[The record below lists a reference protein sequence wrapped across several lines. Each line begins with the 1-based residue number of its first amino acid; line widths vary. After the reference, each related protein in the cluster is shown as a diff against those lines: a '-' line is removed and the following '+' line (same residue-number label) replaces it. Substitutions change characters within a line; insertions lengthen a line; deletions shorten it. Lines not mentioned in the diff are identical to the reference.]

1 MIFVDKIAITAK
13 GRPGWIREIA
23 GVRTISYRQAG
34 DINLEGKVVE
44 AEEIVGERFT
54 AAWVHGSH
62 ETKLQ
67 LRSDGSTV
75 SLKGNVGRWCRAD
88 NLFNLGLDATI
99 RKCNDIVREQ
109 KLLTGS
115 RLFAFEKGD
124 RDPYTRAQMEKM
136 GFAQETLPDEF
147 TDPADAPEMPW
158 SGARIWEIHLTQN
171 YATGSAKNAKAVI
184 DWCDTQT
191 VARVKK
197 GRLGNTT
204 VVWGSLKYA
213 QTELYVKA
221 DEMLAHCKG
230 AEAKEAM
237 KQSEAYKFAEA
248 NGIVRLEIKLAKDF
262 LKHRKLTYLGNWTM
276 GTVTELFKEKEEIL
290 RRCALREDKTDAEIL
305 ECLPRSARVHAA
317 AWMQGIDV
325 APLMSRA
332 TFYRH
337 SKVLRQYGIDIAEK
351 RNVAALVPVMRSIE
365 VAPLDV
371 PQWYELN
378 AA

>member
-1 MIFVDKIAITAK
+1 MIFIDKIAITQK
-13 GRPGWIREIA
+13 GRAGWVREIA
-23 GVRTISYRQAG
+23 GVRNIAFRQPG

-44 AEEIVGERFT
+44 VEEVIGERAT

-67 LRSDGSTV
+67 IRSDGSTL
-75 SLKGNVGRWCRAD
+75 SMKGNVGRWCRAD

-99 RKCNDIVREQ
+99 QKCNDIVREQ
-109 KLLTGS
+109 KLLTGC
-115 RLFAFEKGD
+115 RLFAFHKGE
-124 RDPYTRAQMEKM
+124 RDAFTESQLAKLDL
-136 GFAQETLPDEF
+136 AKDEVPE
-147 TDPADAPEMPW
+147 DPW
-158 SGARIWEIHLTQN
+158 TGSRIWEIHLTQN
-171 YATGSAKNAKAVI
+171 YATGSAKAAKAVI

-230 AEAKEAM
+230 PEAKEAM
-237 KQSEAYKFAEA
+237 RQSPAYKFAEE

-290 RRCALREDKTDAEIL
+290 RRCALREDKTDAEVL

-351 RNVAALVPVMRSIE
+351 RNVTALQPVMRSIE
-365 VAPLDV
+365 VQPLAV
-371 PQWYELN
+371 PDWYSLT